1 MHPHLPPCYVLS
13 SIAIALG
20 GLING
25 YDTGSIG
32 AVTSMAQ
39 FTASIGPLS
48 STMVGFT
55 VSLIMLTGAV
65 PSVFAGWLAD
75 IYGRL
80 RIIMLGTG
88 LFLVGALLQ
97 GTAYGL
103 PQFLLGRTIAG
114 LGQGVYL
121 SNMNVYISEISPT
134 RHRGVLAGLPQFM
147 ATAGICTGYFT
158 CYGSVHL
165 ENSSM
170 AWRLPFVIQTVIA
183 VLLIGCCTRLPES
196 PRWLLSRGDQMGALD
211 SLRRLDFSLVEA
223 EREFLSSDGSM
234 AEQRPSLTPWQ
245 SFSILFGKAYRART
259 ILALFV
265 LGMVQLSGIDG
276 VLYVSAS
283 IPFVHLCE
291 VQYG

>member
-1 MHPHLPPCYVLS
+1 MHSNLRPRYVLS
-13 SIAIALG
+13 SLAISLG

-32 AVTSMAQ
+32 AVTSMVQ
-39 FTASIGPLS
+39 FTTSIGPLS

-65 PSVFAGWLAD
+65 PSFFAGWLAD
-75 IYGRL
+75 LYGRL
-80 RIIMLGTG
+80 RVIMLGTA
-88 LFLVGALLQ
+88 LFTVGALLQ

-103 PQFLLGRTIAG
+103 PQFLLGRTLAG
-114 LGQGVYL
+114 LGEGVYL

-134 RHRGVLAGLPQFM
+134 KHRGVLAGLPQFM
-147 ATAGICTGYFT
+147 ATAGICIGYFT

-165 ENSSM
+165 GGSSM
-170 AWRLPFVIQTVIA
+170 AWRLPFVIQIALA

-196 PRWLLSRGDQMGALD
+196 PRWLMSRGDQLGALD

-223 EREFLSSDGSM
+223 EREFMSSNGST
-234 AEQRPSLTPWQ
+234 AEQRPSLTLWR
-245 SFSILFGKAYRART
+245 SFSMLFGKAYRTRT

-276 VLYVSAS
+276 VLYVSAPLS
-283 IPFVHLCE
+283 SSCHLHDL
-291 VQYG
+291 

>member
-196 PRWLLSRGDQMGALD
+196 PRWLLSRGDQIGALD

-276 VLYVSAS
+276 VLYVSAF
-283 IPFVHLCE
+283 IPFVQLCE